1 MTVTVLSARET
12 TVAGLI
18 PTGRTVS
25 TLRFLVAAGRD
36 DVSRLAA
43 PVPQRPGLLV
53 LTVIGVYLIAMIVDF
68 LVATIRRPTLAGLPL
83 LALFMPPA
91 AVLPR
96 GVGTVPFLLGTAG
109 FLLLLAMDGH
119 GTVERWGQP
128 ITGAG
133 ERSWLLVP
141 SATAGGLTVRVTLC
155 AVAVTMAVPA
165 LLPSLTGVGPLAH
178 RHGTT
183 RSAAGPSSAIV
194 LPPLVSLSQQLHA
207 GQSTTLLSVRTATP
221 RYLRL
226 TALEQFDGQRFTL
239 HSLHAASEAR
249 IRDGL
254 PAPDRTARVTTVSAA
269 IDVSPALAERYL
281 PLPGIPSKITGLPSE
296 GDWRLSAD
304 TNTVFSTR
312 TTTAG
317 AHFTVDASV
326 PDPPANQPATAQRTV
341 PASLKI
347 DTELPPSTD
356 PRIGQLAHDIVGAH
370 TNAYQQAV
378 SIQNYLR
385 NTTFVYDLNGAPT
398 TQNGALAEFLFKTR
412 RGYCE
417 QFASAMT
424 VLLRTLGVPAR
435 VVIGF
440 VPGTRQADGSYLITN
455 RDAHSW
461 PEAWFASTGWVPF
474 EPTPRDDGTITP
486 PYVSS
491 PDLANQNTPSSV
503 PTLSAATTA
512 PSPGASPGTGVTGEG
527 TPEATPADSDRTQPT
542 GTPVSPIIFWVS
554 RVLFGAGLVV
564 ALLVPAMVRA
574 ARRRRRFAAVTPDD
588 SAAGGG
594 PAAVDARV
602 HTAWAELVD
611 LTFDLGIPLCP
622 NESPRAGALRLAD
635 HITASAEVCEPDAE
649 AARAALSRIAGA
661 EEVARYAP
669 ATLARSSAADRMIG
683 HDLHLVARLLRVA
696 TPRVHRARAVVAPRS
711 VVNGPGR
718 SGRFV

>member
-1 MTVTVLSARET
+1 
-12 TVAGLI
+12 
-18 PTGRTVS
+18 
-25 TLRFLVAAGRD
+25 
-36 DVSRLAA
+36 
-43 PVPQRPGLLV
+43 
-53 LTVIGVYLIAMIVDF
+53 
-68 LVATIRRPTLAGLPL
+68 
-83 LALFMPPA
+83 
-91 AVLPR
+91 
-96 GVGTVPFLLGTAG
+96 
-109 FLLLLAMDGH
+109 
-119 GTVERWGQP
+119 
-128 ITGAG
+128 
-133 ERSWLLVP
+133 
-141 SATAGGLTVRVTLC
+141 
-155 AVAVTMAVPA
+155 
-165 LLPSLTGVGPLAH
+165 
-178 RHGTT
+178 
-183 RSAAGPSSAIV
+183 V

-239 HSLHAASEAR
+239 RSLHAASEAR

-254 PAPDRTARVTTVSAA
+254 PAPDRTARVTTVSAT

-281 PLPGIPSKITGLPSE
+281 PLPGIPTKIAGLTPE

-326 PDPPANQPATAQRTV
+326 PDPPANQLATAQRTV

-347 DTELPPSTD
+347 DTELPPTTD
-356 PRIGQLAHDIVGAH
+356 PRIGQLAHDIVGAR

-398 TQNGALAEFLFKTR
+398 TQNGALTEFLFKTQ

-461 PEAWFASTGWVPF
+461 PEAWFASTGWIPF
-474 EPTPRDDGTITP
+474 EPTPREDGT
-486 PYVSS
+486 S
-491 PDLANQNTPSSV
+491 TPSSV
-503 PTLSAATTA
+503 SPPDLTNQDTPSSTPTLSSATT
-512 PSPGASPGTGVTGEG
+512 PSPGASPTSGVTEDG
-527 TPEATPADSDRTQPT
+527 TPEATPAGSDRTQPT
-542 GTPVSPIIFWVS
+542 GVPASPIIFWVS
-554 RVLFGAGLVV
+554 RILFGACLVV
-564 ALLVPAMVRA
+564 ALLVPAMVRI
-574 ARRRRRFAAVTPDD
+574 ARRRRRFAAVAPDG

-611 LTFDLGIPLCP
+611 LTFDLGIPLRP

-635 HITASAEVCEPDAE
+635 RIAASAEVREPDAE
-649 AARAALSRIAGA
+649 AARAALTRIAGA

-683 HDLHLVARLLRVA
+683 HDLHLVARLLRAA
-696 TPRVHRARAVVAPRS
+696 TPRTHRARALVAPRS

-718 SGRFV
+718 FGRFVY